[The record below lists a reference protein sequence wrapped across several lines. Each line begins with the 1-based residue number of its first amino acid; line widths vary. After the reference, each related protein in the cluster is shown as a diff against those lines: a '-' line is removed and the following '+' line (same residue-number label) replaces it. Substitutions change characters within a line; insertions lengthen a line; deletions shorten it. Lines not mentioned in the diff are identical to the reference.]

1 VIGSVTVFCGSSDA
15 VDPKYFAA
23 AVELGE
29 KLAKRKWRLIY
40 GGGGVGLMGALA
52 RAVLG
57 RGGHV
62 TGVIPRVLLDLGVGE
77 TQVSELVVTDG
88 LRDGKRSWMS
98 GAMPSWRCPEGSV
111 RWRRC
116 WRLSR

>member
-40 GGGGVGLMGALA
+40 GGGGV
-52 RAVLG
+52 VLHFFG
-57 RGGHV
+57 RGSM
-62 TGVIPRVLLDLGVGE
+62 T
-77 TQVSELVVTDG
+77 
-88 LRDGKRSWMS
+88 W
-98 GAMPSWRCPEGSV
+98 PS
-111 RWRRC
+111 
-116 WRLSR
+116 